1 MIWILNRHLT
11 IWDNPSHSR
20 DCYISWSKLSYSF
33 YLLGKINMW
42 FNWGLK
48 LTKFGIMSCVMW
60 VTTLRSRTREGAV
73 NNILFKCCED
83 CSSKMVYMH
92 VPTRY
97 ERENLIR
104 VSIWPCINGGK
115 SVEFLVLVNACRIIV
130 HVRVFVPIY
139 VWKYLISND
148 SLSIFP
154 KLVWNPR
161 V

>member
-1 MIWILNRHLT
+1 MIWILNHHPT
-11 IWDNPSHSR
+11 IWDNPFHSW
-20 DCYISWSKLSYSF
+20 DCCISWWKLRYSF
-33 YLLGKINMW
+33 YLHGKINMW

-73 NNILFKCCED
+73 NNILFKCCQD

-104 VSIWPCINGGK
+104 VSIWPCINGCI
-115 SVEFLVLVNACRIIV
+115 SVEFLVIVNACRIIV
-130 HVRVFVPIY
+130 NVKIFVPMN
-139 VWKYLISND
+139 VWNYLMLYD
-148 SLSIFP
+148 SLFIFP
-154 KLVWNPR
+154 QFVWNPR